1 MRRFNTWLALKITN
15 GVGTMWC
22 AYAFA
27 ALALYNLPTAISQG
41 APAVVVWFAQT
52 FLQLVLLSVI
62 LVGQGIMGR
71 QADLLHE
78 KILQHVDLTLEIER
92 KQDARHASALAAN
105 VQQIPD
111 ALPGAPASGE

>member
-1 MRRFNTWLALKITN
+1 MRKFNQWLALKITN

-27 ALALYNLPTAISQG
+27 AIALYNLPTAISQG
-41 APAVVVWFAQT
+41 PPAVVVWFAQT

-62 LVGQGIMGR
+62 LVGQSIMGK

-78 KILQHVDLTLEIER
+78 RILEHVDLTLEIER
-92 KQDARHASALAAN
+92 RQDARHAEALAGYN
-105 VQQIPD
+105 QSVPD
-111 ALPGAPASGE
+111 ALPGAPTPGE